1 MKNVAVLVWAGILV
15 ATGLGICAYKA
26 YILGMPVKADQTTDV
41 WTVEA
46 RIGFQAEG
54 GPAIVDLS
62 VPSVMPGFL
71 KLDEHF
77 IANRYGMA
85 IDETGDHRK
94 VQWVKRRAHGA
105 ETLYYRISVAPSEQT
120 ALWQDRPALPSPPDY
135 EEPYATAI
143 RTIIND
149 VRQES
154 ADVFT
159 YTRELLRQLNAPQAN
174 QNVALLRAQA
184 RSPHEWTNQV
194 IEILKGVR
202 IPARVLWALPINDTS
217 NDAQMVPLLQVH
229 NGSTWLAFN
238 PATGD
243 PGLPANFLPWRI
255 GDAALYRVTG
265 GHGINARFSV
275 TRSHRELLD
284 VVRRGAELKGSI
296 FGDLS
301 LLSLPVHSQN
311 IYRVLLMVPLG
322 ALIVVLMRTFVG
334 VSTFGTF
341 MPVLIALAFRETQ
354 LLWGIAL
361 FSLIVSVGLMLR
373 FYLERLMLLLV
384 PRLTAILVIV
394 VGLMLLTSLITN
406 KLGVERT
413 LSVALFPMVILSM
426 TIERMSI
433 TWEESGARDA
443 ILNGLGSLLIASLSY
458 LVMNQRDLEHLMFV
472 FPELLL
478 VVLGLS
484 LLMGRYTGYRLSEL
498 RRFRNFRGEAARQ

>member
-1 MKNVAVLVWAGILV
+1 MKNVAVLVWAAILIV
-15 ATGLGICAYKA
+15 SGLSICAYKA
-26 YILGMPVKADQTTDV
+26 INLGMPVKADQETTV
-41 WTVEA
+41 WTVQA
-46 RIGFQAEG
+46 RISFQGEG

-62 VPSVMPGFL
+62 VPSVLPGFL
-71 KLDEHF
+71 KLDENF
-77 IANRYGMA
+77 IASRYGMA
-85 IDETGDHRK
+85 IDQSGDQRK
-94 VQWVKRRAHGA
+94 VQWVKRRAYGA
-105 ETLYYRISVAPSEQT
+105 ETLYYRISVAASEQ
-120 ALWQDRPALPSPPDY
+120 ASPWLDQPALPSPPNY

-143 RTIIND
+143 RTIISD

-174 QNVALLRAQA
+174 QNVALLRARA
-184 RSPHEWTNQV
+184 NTPHEWANQV

-202 IPARVLWALPINDTS
+202 IPARVLWALPL
-217 NDAQMVPLLQVH
+217 NDATNDARMIPLLQVH
-229 NGSTWLAFN
+229 NGKTWLVFN

-243 PGLPANFLPWRI
+243 SGLPASFLPWRI

-265 GHGINARFSV
+265 GHDIDAKFSV

-296 FGDLS
+296 FSDLS

-354 LLWGIAL
+354 LLWGIVL
-361 FSLIVSVGLMLR
+361 FSMIVSIGLMLR

-498 RRFRNFRGEAARQ
+498 RRFRNFRGEAAHK

>member
-1 MKNVAVLVWAGILV
+1 MRNPAVPVWAVLLVLAGLAIS
-15 ATGLGICAYKA
+15 AYKA
-26 YILGMPVKADQTTDV
+26 VVLGMPVRPDQQTEV
-41 WTVEA
+41 WSIQA
-46 RIGFQAEG
+46 RIGFQADG
-54 GPAIVDLS
+54 GPAIVDLA
-62 VPSVMPGFL
+62 VPSVLPGFL

-85 IDETGDHRK
+85 IEEEGDRRK
-94 VQWVKRRAHGA
+94 VEWVKRRAQGS
-105 ETLYYRISVAPSEQT
+105 ETLYYRISVTRSEQS
-120 ALWQDRPALPSPPDY
+120 AAWRDYPRFPSPPDY

-143 RTIIND
+143 RVIIND

-159 YTRELLRQLNAPQAN
+159 YTRELLRRLNARRDEP
-174 QNVALLRAQA
+174 NVALLREAADSPAQ
-184 RSPHEWTNQV
+184 WTRQV

-202 IPARVLWALPINDTS
+202 IPARILWVLPLKEAASDSRLL
-217 NDAQMVPLLQVH
+217 PLLQVH
-229 NGSTWLAFN
+229 NGESWLAFD
-238 PATGD
+238 PETGESGVPD
-243 PGLPANFLPWRI
+243 YMLPWRV
-255 GDAALYRVTG
+255 GDDPLYSLSG
-265 GHGINARFSV
+265 GRGAEVKLSV
-275 TRSHRELLD
+275 TRSDRKLIEVARDSAQRLD
-284 VVRRGAELKGSI
+284 SMFADFSPLA
-296 FGDLS
+296 
-301 LLSLPVHSQN
+301 LPVDSQN

-334 VSTFGTF
+334 ISTFGTF

-361 FSLIVSVGLMLR
+361 FTLIVSLGLMLR

-384 PRLTAILVIV
+384 PRLTAILIIV
-394 VGLMLLTSLITN
+394 VGLMLIISLVTN

-413 LSVALFPMVILSM
+413 LSVALFPMVILAM

-433 TWEESGARDA
+433 TWEENGAREA
-443 ILNGLGSLLIASLSY
+443 ILHGLGSLLIASLSY
-458 LVMNQRDLEHLMFV
+458 LVMKQPDLVHLMFV

-498 RRFRNFRGEAARQ
+498 RRFRNFRDGDQP

>member
-1 MKNVAVLVWAGILV
+1 MKNLAVLVWAAILIV
-15 ATGLGICAYKA
+15 LGSGICAYKA
-26 YILGMPVKADQTTDV
+26 IKLGLPVKADQETTV
-41 WTVEA
+41 WTVQA
-46 RIGFQAEG
+46 RIGFQGEG
-54 GPAIVDLS
+54 GPAIVDLAL
-62 VPSVMPGFL
+62 PSVLPGFL
-71 KLDEHF
+71 KLDENF

-85 IDETGDHRK
+85 IDETGDQRK
-94 VQWVKRRAHGA
+94 AQWVKRRARGA
-105 ETLYYRISVAPSEQT
+105 ETLYYRISVAASDQPANWRDQ
-120 ALWQDRPALPSPPDY
+120 PALPALPDY

-149 VRQES
+149 VREES

-159 YTRELLRQLNAPQAN
+159 YTRTLLRQLNAPQPN
-174 QNVALLRAQA
+174 QNVALLRARAQN
-184 RSPHEWTNQV
+184 PHEWTNQV
-194 IEILKGVR
+194 IDILKGVR
-202 IPARVLWALPINDTS
+202 IPGRILWALPLEDAT
-217 NDAQMVPLLQVH
+217 NDAHMVPLLQVH
-229 NGSTWLAFN
+229 NGKTWLVFN

-243 PGLPANFLPWRI
+243 PGLPAKFLPWRI
-255 GDAALYRVTG
+255 GDAPLFTVTG
-265 GHGINARFSV
+265 GHDIETKFSV
-275 TRSHRELLD
+275 TRSHQELLE
-284 VVRRGAELKGSI
+284 VVRHSAQLKGSI

-301 LLSLPVHSQN
+301 LLSLPVQSQN

-334 VSTFGTF
+334 ISTFGTF

-354 LLWGIAL
+354 LLWGIVL
-361 FSLIVSVGLMLR
+361 FSLIVSIGLMLR

-384 PRLTAILVIV
+384 PRLTAILIIV

-458 LVMNQRDLEHLMFV
+458 LVMNQRDLEHLVFV

-478 VVLGLS
+478 VALGLS

-498 RRFRNFRGEAARQ
+498 RRFRDFRGTPHA